1 MKTICALLAAQ
12 QATAFSLNKA
22 TRQLPSLAQV
32 GLQEGTT
39 LEEFNQIQLDSH
51 NEFRADHGAEDLTYD
66 ATLAEAAQA
75 YAEQLDATNSFEHSD
90 AAGYGENLAFYSSSD
105 PQTTIDTLEGTGY
118 ATEQWYNEITTPGY
132 DFENPGYNTNPGTGH
147 FTQVV
152 WKGSERLG
160 CGVSG
165 SVLVCRYEPAGNF
178 LGEFAANV
186 KTSGTTPDSQIPEP
200 VEPEPTFCEAENFAA
215 GEYRDAAGEWCTE
228 YDLCA
233 QDADYDQ
240 DGAACDMQYCTEK
253 AFSQE
258 RFETAEGKW
267 CTGYDYCGI
276 DDNMSAMDVY
286 GNDCMNYYKN
296 HLPQTYAELLGAYTA
311 TWKYQDGTLI
321 PGDKIT
327 FHYTADDL
335 IKELFVA
342 AEQETENTEANAEAD
357 EEATGDAE
365 EVDEEATGDAEEAT
379 DNTEDAAEGDDG
391 ETDETDEAEAA
402 DNAEGDSE
410 ETPAENEETEDAQNS
425 QENNNNDD
433 DEDQNNGE
441 TELVTDIGEGVDECS
456 LPTWMCDLLRNTE
469 A

>member
-1 MKTICALLAAQ
+1 MHSAA
-12 QATAFSLNKA
+12 
-22 TRQLPSLAQV
+22 
-32 GLQEGTT
+32 E
-39 LEEFNQIQLDSH
+39 
-51 NEFRADHGAEDLTYD
+51 
-66 ATLAEAAQA
+66 
-75 YAEQLDATNSFEHSD
+75 
-90 AAGYGENLAFYSSSD
+90 GYGENLAFYSGAN
-105 PQTTIDTLEGTGY
+105 PQQTIDTLEGTGY
-118 ATEQWYNEITTPGY
+118 ATEQWYNEIDTPGY

-165 SVLVCRYEPAGNF
+165 SYLVCRYEPAGNY
-178 LGEFAANV
+178 LGEFHDNV
-186 KTSGTTPDSQIPEP
+186 KALGTIPDSQIPEP

-215 GEYRDAAGEWCTE
+215 GEYRDGAGEWCTE

-365 EVDEEATGDAEEAT
+365 EAT

-456 LPTWMCDLLRNTE
+456 LPQWMCDRLRNTE

>member
-1 MKTICALLAAQ
+1 MHSAA
-12 QATAFSLNKA
+12 
-22 TRQLPSLAQV
+22 
-32 GLQEGTT
+32 E
-39 LEEFNQIQLDSH
+39 
-51 NEFRADHGAEDLTYD
+51 
-66 ATLAEAAQA
+66 
-75 YAEQLDATNSFEHSD
+75 
-90 AAGYGENLAFYSSSD
+90 GYGENLAFYSGSN
-105 PQTTIDTLEGTGY
+105 PQQTIDTLEGTGY
-118 ATEQWYNEITTPGY
+118 ATEQWYNEIDTPGY

-165 SVLVCRYEPAGNF
+165 SYLVCRYEPAGNY
-178 LGEFAANV
+178 LGEFHDNV
-186 KTSGTTPDSQIPEP
+186 KALGTIPDSQIPEP

-215 GEYRDAAGEWCTE
+215 GEYRDGAGEWCTE

-233 QDADYDQ
+233 QDADFDQ
-240 DGAACDMQYCTEK
+240 DGNACETQYCTEK

-258 RFETAEGKW
+258 RYETAEGKW

-276 DDNMSAMDVY
+276 DDNMSAEDVY
-286 GNDCMNYYKN
+286 GNDCMNYYQN

-311 TWKYQDGTLI
+311 SWKYQDGTLI

-335 IKELFVA
+335 IAELFTD
-342 AEQETENTEANAEAD
+342 AEQETENTEAEADTGSD
-357 EEATGDAE
+357 EEASGDT
-365 EVDEEATGDAEEAT
+365 EEAA
-379 DNTEDAAEGDDG
+379 DNAEDAAEGDDG
-391 ETDETDEAEAA
+391 ETEETDEAEQA
-402 DNAEGDSE
+402 DNAEGDSA
-410 ETPAENEETEDAQNS
+410 ETPAESEETEDS

-441 TELVTDIGEGVDECS
+441 SEIETDIGEGVDECS